1 MSESPTRKPAEAL
14 AFDLVV
20 IGGGLAGLCAALAAA
35 RNGTRTALIQDRP
48 VFGGNASSEIRVV
61 PLGAG
66 TGAAWN
72 AETGIVHELMLKD
85 RAVDHQSFFD
95 HGMAGSVWDMTLEQA
110 ALDEPMLT
118 TFMNTSVRGVTAID
132 IDDPSGYSRR
142 IVSVEASQTQTE
154 KEFVFSAR
162 HFIDATGDGT
172 VGYLAGADW
181 RYGRE
186 SREEFGERLAPLVA
200 TTEGLLGSTI
210 PMRAK
215 DIGRPV
221 SYTPPDWIV
230 QYTSPEDFVMDR
242 QLFHAGGKRQGGEA
256 ERDDGAG
263 LKRDF
268 GGYWWLEVNDPFHQ
282 IDDADPGIRREIHRH
297 LFGIWNYLKNHAPN
311 KAWFETFVLDWYG
324 HLVGKR
330 ESRRLVGDVT
340 LTEQHCI
347 TDQHW
352 PDAVA
357 YASWWLD
364 LHSPGG
370 INNKRAPGAWE
381 GWDKHFEHYS
391 RIAPFSIPLR
401 CYYSRNVENLWMAG
415 RDISV
420 THVALGPLRVMLA
433 CGAQGQSV
441 GTAASYALRHGLTP
455 RQTADPEGEHV
466 RAIQQTLLKQ
476 DARLLSIPNR
486 DPLDHALR
494 ARATASSA
502 SPLAFPDPTSLHGRD
517 LTWRELD
524 EPKAQVVPVTTE
536 AITGLELFLCN
547 SGTEAVVVPIVF
559 HRLRTIWDREAGE
572 IVARG
577 EAEVPAGF
585 QGWVSATLE
594 GTDALEP
601 EHPYRIAL
609 GPAPAV
615 AWGAM
620 PSLQGATRSG
630 PLGTVSNYFATSP
643 GGPEPK
649 NIDLPTFSIDQV
661 DLPAYEYWRQY
672 RKGSHVLRIFPEQ
685 RPYEPR
691 FAVNGR
697 GWPEQ
702 MPNAWVS
709 EPIVVGR
716 PEHLQ
721 LEWDEPI
728 DVGAIHVSFDTN
740 LDLDTQ
746 ERPEFFRGAQCAK
759 DWSLEVRRDGEWI
772 EVHREK
778 DNYLR
783 KRVVSLAAPQR
794 AEAIRLVVREV
805 NDPGARVAVFEIRVY
820 S

>member
-1 MSESPTRKPAEAL
+1 MPESPNRKPPEAY

-20 IGGGLAGLCAALAAA
+20 IGGGLAGLCAAIAAA

-95 HGMAGSVWDMTLEQA
+95 HGMAGSIWDFTLEEA
-110 ALDEPMLT
+110 ALREPMLT
-118 TFMNTSVRGVTAID
+118 TFMNTSVRGVTAVD
-132 IDDPSGYSRR
+132 IDDASGYTRR
-142 IVSVEASQTQTE
+142 ILSVEASQTQTE

-162 HFIDATGDGT
+162 QFIDATGDAT
-172 VGYLAGADW
+172 VGYLAGAEW

-186 SREEFGERLAPLVA
+186 ARSEFGERLAPLVA
-200 TTEGLLGSTI
+200 TASGLLGSTI

-221 SYTPPDWIV
+221 PFTPPDWIAT
-230 QYTSPEDFVMDR
+230 YTSPEDFVMDR
-242 QLFHAGGKRQGGEA
+242 QLFHAGGMRKGGEA
-256 ERDDGAG
+256 ERDDGVH

-282 IDDADPGIRREIHRH
+282 IDEAEPGVRREIHRH

-330 ESRRLVGDVT
+330 ESRRLVGDVI
-340 LTEQHCI
+340 LNENHCI
-347 TDQHW
+347 NDQHW

-370 INNKRAPGAWE
+370 INNKKAPGAWE
-381 GWDKHFEHYS
+381 AWDRHFEHYS
-391 RIAPFSIPLR
+391 RVAPFSIPLR

-420 THVALGPLRVMLA
+420 SHVALGPVRVMLT

-466 RAIQQTLLKQ
+466 LSLQQILIKQ
-476 DARLLSIPNR
+476 DARLLSIPNQ

-502 SPLAFPDPTSLHGRD
+502 SALAFPDPASLHGREM
-517 LTWRELD
+517 TWRDLD
-524 EPKAQVVPVTTE
+524 APKAQVVPITTRE
-536 AITGLELFLCN
+536 ISGLEFFLRN
-547 SGTEAVVVPIVF
+547 TGDEAVIVPVV
-559 HRLRTIWDREAGE
+559 LELLETIWDREAGE
-572 IVARG
+572 IVA
-577 EAEVPAGF
+577 ESHIDVPGGF
-585 QGWVSATLE
+585 QGWLPAALEDTL
-594 GTDALEP
+594 ALEP
-601 EHPYRIAL
+601 DRPYRIAL
-609 GPAPAV
+609 GPAANV
-615 AWGAM
+615 AWG
-620 PSLQGATRSG
+620 SLPAFQGATRSG
-630 PLGTVSNYFATSP
+630 PLGTVANHLAESP
-643 GGPEPK
+643 GGPEPQ
-649 NIDLPTFSIDQV
+649 NIDLPTFSIDEL
-661 DLPAYEYWRQY
+661 DLPGYVYWRQY
-672 RKGSHVLRIFPEQ
+672 RKGSQALRITPAQ

-691 FAVNGR
+691 FAINGR
-697 GWPEQ
+697 AWPEQ
-702 MPNAWVS
+702 MPNAWLS
-709 EPIVVGR
+709 EPVLGGR
-716 PEHLQ
+716 PEYLQ
-721 LEWDEPI
+721 LEWDAPI
-728 DVGAIHVSFDTN
+728 DITTIHVSFDTN

-746 ERPEFFRGAQCAK
+746 ERPEFFRGAQCAR
-759 DWSLEVRRDGEWI
+759 DWSIQIRWDGEWI
-772 EVHREK
+772 DVHNEQ

-783 KRVVSLAAPQR
+783 KRIVSLDSSWR
-794 AEAIRLVVREV
+794 GDAIRILVHAV
-805 NDPGARVAVFEIRVY
+805 NDPGSRVAIFEVRVY

>member
-1 MSESPTRKPAEAL
+1 MPDSPNRKPAEAL

-85 RAVDHQSFFD
+85 RAVDHESFFD
-95 HGMAGSVWDMTLEQA
+95 HGMAGSVWDLTLEQA
-110 ALDEPMLT
+110 VLDEPMLT
-118 TFMNTSVRGVTAID
+118 TFMNTSVRGVTAVD
-132 IDDPSGYSRR
+132 IDDASGYRRR

-154 KEFVFSAR
+154 KELVISGR
-162 HFIDATGDGT
+162 QFIDATGDAT
-172 VGYLAGADW
+172 VGYLAGAEW
-181 RYGRE
+181 RHGRE
-186 SREEFGERLAPLVA
+186 ARDEFGERLAPLEA
-200 TTEGLLGSTI
+200 TTAGLLGSTI

-221 SYTPPDWIV
+221 PFTPPDWIIP
-230 QYTSPEDFVMDR
+230 YTRPEDFVMDR
-242 QLFHAGGKRQGGEA
+242 QLFHAGGTRQGGEA

-282 IDDADPGIRREIHRH
+282 IDDAEPGVRREIHRH

-311 KAWFETFVLDWYG
+311 KDRFENFVLDWYG

-330 ESRRLVGDVT
+330 ESRRLVGDVI
-340 LTEQHCI
+340 LTELHCV

-370 INNKRAPGAWE
+370 INNKEAPAAWE
-381 GWDKHFEHYS
+381 GWDRHFEHYS
-391 RIAPFSIPLR
+391 RISPFSIPLR

-415 RDISV
+415 RDVSV

-455 RQTADPEGEHV
+455 RQTADPEGEHIRSV
-466 RAIQQTLLKQ
+466 QRLLLEQ
-476 DARLLSIPNR
+476 DARLLSILHQ

-494 ARATASSA
+494 AHATASSA
-502 SPLAFPDPTSLHGRD
+502 SALAFPDPESLHGREA
-517 LTWRELD
+517 TWRELD
-524 EPKAQVVPVTTE
+524 APKAQVVPITTE
-536 AITGLELFLCN
+536 GITGLDLFLRN
-547 SGTEAVVVPIVF
+547 SGTEAAVVPIWF
-559 HRLRTIWDREAGE
+559 EALQTIWDREP
-572 IVARG
+572 G
-577 EAEVPAGF
+577 EAVATGSVEVPAGF
-585 QGWVSATLE
+585 QGWVSAVLDGTGGLE
-594 GTDALEP
+594 ADRS
-601 EHPYRIAL
+601 YRIAL
-609 GPAPAV
+609 GSAPAV
-615 AWGAM
+615 AWGSV
-620 PSLQGATRSG
+620 PSAQGGTRSG
-630 PLGTVSNYFATSP
+630 PLGTVANYLVTSP

-649 NIDLPTFSIDQV
+649 NADLPTFSLDQV
-661 DLPAYEYWRQY
+661 DLPAYAYWRQY
-672 RKGSHVLRIFPEQ
+672 RKGSQALRITPQQ

-691 FAVNGR
+691 FAINGR
-697 GWPEQ
+697 AWPEQ
-702 MPNAWVS
+702 LPNAWLS
-709 EPIVVGR
+709 EPVLAGR

-728 DVGAIHVSFDTN
+728 EVATVHVSFDTN

-759 DWSLEVRRDGEWI
+759 DWSIQVRREGGWA
-772 EVHREK
+772 EVHREE
-778 DNYLR
+778 DNVLR
-783 KRVVSLAAPQR
+783 KRVVRLATPQR
-794 AEAIRLVVREV
+794 TDAIRIVVRAV
-805 NDPGARVAVFEIRVY
+805 GDPGSRVGVFEVRVY